1 MASESIDS
9 SPFQTKVGTS
19 GTELETYTRTTYTKD
34 SNGKIDP
41 KSVTTE
47 IYLNNSTIPGVKNWV
62 PAAKSTDGGRTW
74 DTTSERYQKLDKTPV
89 FGADAVNSL
98 KNGALRTNTNTAI
111 ETAATKAGLTSEQKK
126 VVSAAAAT
134 KATDGGSEGGEE
146 TPPPPDGAIKDLDPS
161 NTFGG
166 TRDSFN
172 STPLYYPVNLST
184 TKQDVICFEML
195 KYEPRPLNQGGSGG
209 ALNPLANDRP
219 QRTPIGT
226 VILPIPGGISDR
238 NQVNWGGG
246 NLPVLEAMAVNVM
259 NAGITQGVGEGMNQ
273 LSNTFEG
280 ASSNSS
286 DVGSALASRF
296 AAATATTSSADI
308 LSRTR
313 GAIENPNMELL
324 FQAPSLRPFSF
335 QFKLTPRSNTEAARI
350 VKIIRFFKQG
360 MAPRRTQNQF
370 FLRAP
375 HTFKLTYK
383 HINVQ
388 HKFLNYFKECAL
400 TSFSVNYTPEGQY
413 ATYTDGSMVSY
424 EISMEFNELE
434 PVYNDEYSKIDENA
448 DTHIGY

>member
-1 MASESIDS
+1 MASKTISSAKKESKVGAS
-9 SPFQTKVGTS
+9 QTKIYTS
-19 GTELETYTRTTYTKD
+19 VRTSYD
-34 SNGKIDP
+34 IDENGKIDP
-41 KSVTTE
+41 KSVKHE
-47 IYLNNSTIPGVKNWV
+47 LLYYDAPLSPGVL
-62 PAAKSTDGGRTW
+62 AATKTG
-74 DTTSERYQKLDKTPV
+74 TSDWKLENNIVGKPV
-89 FGADAVNSL
+89 LGEDAVNSL
-98 KNGALRTNTNTAI
+98 KQGALKTDINDSI
-111 ETAATKAGLTSEQKK
+111 ESSMAKEGLTPEQKK
-126 VVSAAAAT
+126 VISESAAT

-146 TPPPPDGAIKDLDPS
+146 TPPPPDGAIKDLDS
-161 NTFGG
+161 GNTFGG

-246 NLPVLEAMAVNVM
+246 NLPVLEAMAVNIM
-259 NAGITQGVGEGMNQ
+259 NTGVTQGFGKAGDQTGNTIEAM
-273 LSNTFEG
+273 SND
-280 ASSNSS
+280 SSS
-286 DVGSALASRF
+286 VGSALASRF
-296 AAATATTSSADI
+296 AAATATTSSAEI

-383 HINVQ
+383 HINVE

-400 TSFSVNYTPEGQY
+400 VSFSVNYTPEGQY

-424 EISMEFNELE
+424 EISMEFYELE
-434 PVYNDEYSKIDENA
+434 PVYNDEYSLIDKNA